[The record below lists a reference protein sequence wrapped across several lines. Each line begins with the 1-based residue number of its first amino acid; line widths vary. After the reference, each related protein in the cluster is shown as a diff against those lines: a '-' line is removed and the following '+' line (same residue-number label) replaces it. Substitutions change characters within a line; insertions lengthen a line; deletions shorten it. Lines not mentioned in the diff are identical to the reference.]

1 MVLWLHYYCGIIFNK
16 MLIDIIDVIIVP
28 IIINYYIIITVPLEE
43 LGDATIEESALL
55 FEEGN
60 SITVDWNPS
69 DILRSVGSVTDINDI
84 ELDVKLIEIDQNMR
98 EIAILASNI
107 PNSGSATVIIDGLDL
122 TDSDVYQVSVFIEAH
137 SIGTPNNKRQI
148 GTLLR
153 GGVWTGIIFVSLSGI
168 GRFLCDQWASTEPI
182 SIGQEILDRVRSRFP
197 CPPTLAQAERS
208 DSNLQLDNR
217 LIFFYH
223 PDAENCF
230 RQIDGTE

>member
-1 MVLWLHYYCGIIFNK
+1 M
-16 MLIDIIDVIIVP
+16 
-28 IIINYYIIITVPLEE
+28 PLEE

-69 DILRSVGSVTDINDI
+69 DILRSVGSVADMNDI

-122 TDSDVYQVSVFIEAH
+122 TDSDVWQVSVFIEAH
-137 SIGTPNNKRQI
+137 SIGTNKRQI

-153 GGVWTGIIFVSLSGI
+153 GGVWTGIFFVTLSGI
-168 GRFLCDQWASTEPI
+168 GQSLCDQWASTEPI
-182 SIGQEILDRVRSRFP
+182 SIGQEILDRVRSQFP
-197 CPPTLAQAERS
+197 CPPILAQARRS

-230 RQIDGTE
+230 RQIAGTE